1 MRCGNITENMRKI
14 LFTTCLIL
22 FFFIFFSPVKAEII
36 TLRKNGEVII
46 NVLSYQD
53 TFGVA
58 KKESL
63 EIKDV
68 LNSQASEIK
77 ETILLAKEGGE
88 YKLNIF
94 SNEGSKELNVT
105 NINGDLIEIEER
117 PSVKNLKIGLKD
129 GNFYLEEAGIVAK
142 TIFPINIDTKNAEIS
157 VETQSG
163 KHFIAVS
170 PVDAYQYCLRARN
183 ISKLTSE
190 DIVITEKNLGEIAY
204 EIPGEKTL
212 NFFGL
217 IDYDVPVRVSVS
229 TLTGEITN
237 LETEVWMKVLNFFF
251 G

>member
-1 MRCGNITENMRKI
+1 MPCGNIAENMRKI
-14 LFTTCLIL
+14 LFITLLI
-22 FFFIFFSPVKAEII
+22 FFFFTFFTSVKAEIV
-36 TLRKNGEVII
+36 TLKKNGEVII

-53 TFGVA
+53 SFGVA

-68 LNSQASEIK
+68 VNSENSEIK
-77 ETILLAKEGGE
+77 ETIYLAKEDGE

-94 SNEGSKELNVT
+94 SDEGSKELNVT
-105 NINGDLIEIEER
+105 NINGDLIKIEER
-117 PSVKNLKIGLKD
+117 PSVKNLTIGLKD

-142 TIFPINIDTKNAEIS
+142 TIFPINIDSKNAEIS
-157 VETQSG
+157 VKTDSG
-163 KHFIAVS
+163 EHFIAIS
-170 PVDAYQYCLRARN
+170 PVEAYQYCLRAKN
-183 ISKLTSE
+183 ISKLTNE
-190 DIVITEKNLGEIAY
+190 DILIAEKNLGEITY

-217 IDYDVPVRVSVS
+217 INYDVPVKVSVS